1 MARFARP
8 RALLCSPFLA
18 LLAQLALAALAAAVA
33 AGTGG
38 GDFPV

>member
-1 MARFARP
+1 MARFAMP
-8 RALLCSPFLA
+8 RALFLSPFIA
-18 LLAQLALAALAAAVA
+18 LLAQLALAAVAA

>member
-1 MARFARP
+1 MVVARFAKS
-8 RALLCSPFLA
+8 RALLWSPFLA
-18 LLAQLALAALAAAVA
+18 LLAQLALAAAVA